1 MRAFAAGLREHL
13 ESWDGV
19 VAAPRDAATVMVLR
33 TRGAAFEALLLRR
46 QRSMEF
52 AGGMHVFPGGS
63 VQASDDEPVS
73 WTGASAEEWA
83 RRWGC
88 QAGLARALV
97 VAAVRETFE
106 ETGILLAGRDE
117 CSVLGV
123 CVGPDWDE
131 ARRALEAG
139 ETTMAAFLRDR
150 DLVLRAD
157 LLGAWAHWITPE
169 FGPRRFDTRF
179 FVAVLPEQTE
189 THSHSSEADASFW
202 IDLSVAVSAAE
213 QGTITMMAPTRH
225 NLELLAAAGP
235 DGVAQV
241 VSGAVERR
249 IPVIQPRVVEA
260 DGELWLTSGEDS
272 ETTDATRE
280 GEATR

>member
-1 MRAFAAGLREHL
+1 MRPVPADLRAHL
-13 ESWDGV
+13 SSWDGV
-19 VAAPRDAATVMVLR
+19 AAAPRDAATVIVLR
-33 TRGAAFEALLLRR
+33 RRGAALEALLLRR

-63 VQASDDEPVS
+63 VQPSDDEAVS
-73 WTGASAEEWA
+73 WTGPSAEEWA

-88 QAGLARALV
+88 RTELARALV

-106 ETGILLAGRDE
+106 ETGILLAGPDE
-117 CSVLGV
+117 ASVLGV
-123 CVGPDWDE
+123 CLGPEWDE
-131 ARRALEAG
+131 ARRTLEAG
-139 ETTMAAFLRDR
+139 EMTMAAFLRER

-179 FVAVLPEQTE
+179 FVAVLPDQTE

-202 IDLSVAVSAAE
+202 VDLSTAVSSAE
-213 QGTITMMAPTRH
+213 QGTIAMMAPTRH
-225 NLELLAAAGP
+225 NLELLATAGP
-235 DGVAQV
+235 EGVAAAV
-241 VSGAVERR
+241 AGVVERR

-260 DGELWLTSGEDS
+260 DGELWMTSAEDF
-272 ETTDATRE
+272 ETAEATRE
-280 GEATR
+280 VGVTR